1 MTDQPTTDA
10 DREEALR
17 QVAHAIRN
25 DATIWT
31 DRHNH
36 ALDYLILKAADELD
50 AQGSPPSE
58 PILVSDGDVDW
69 QARAEEAEDHL
80 ARLRGLLTDKA
91 AFYKACIEV
100 PRTPV
105 KSISTFRAVAMV
117 LYSILDE
124 S

>member
-1 MTDQPTTDA
+1 MTDPTTTDA

-69 QARAEEAEDHL
+69 QARGEEADYQAAVRKRRDEYNAL
-80 ARLRGLLTDKA
+80 KEARA
-91 AFYKACIEV
+91 
-100 PRTPV
+100 
-105 KSISTFRAVAMV
+105 
-117 LYSILDE
+117 
-124 S
+124 

>member
-1 MTDQPTTDA
+1 MSAPSDVSTCSVDQCDKAEAHNPHHRKDHTT
-10 DREEALR
+10 LH
-17 QVAHAIRN
+17 V
-25 DATIWT
+25 
-31 DRHNH
+31 
-36 ALDYLILKAADELD
+36 D
-50 AQGSPPSE
+50 AQKSPPSG
-58 PILVSDGDVDW
+58 PSLVSGEDVDW

-105 KSISTFRAVAMV
+105 KSISAFRAVAMV

-124 S
+124 TEGSADRGC